1 MTLSNKRMESVI
13 KPSVY
18 GTIRN
23 KTGPLLKV
31 GRQWVK
37 TLCYTTIRRGVMI
50 CREKQRRLKW

>member
-23 KTGPLLKV
+23 KTGPPLKV

-37 TLCYTTIRRGVMI
+37 HYVT
-50 CREKQRRLKW
+50 RLLEEG

>member
-1 MTLSNKRMESVI
+1 MTLFDKRIESVI

-23 KTGPLLKV
+23 KTGPPLKV

-37 TLCYTTIRRGVMI
+37 TLCYTTIRRG
-50 CREKQRRLKW
+50 